1 MIFFSCK
8 DASRAMSAERDRELS
23 LFERVSLMGHLVV
36 CSACRLYR
44 RQIALLDRW
53 CRGAGLS
60 DAAGGNAAGGEN
72 LTAESRERLRQRV
85 EQASDNTA

>member
-53 CRGAGLS
+53 CRTAGLS
-60 DAAGGNAAGGEN
+60 EPTASEAPGGES
-72 LTAESRERLRQRV
+72 LSAESRERLRQRV
-85 EQASDNTA
+85 EQASND